1 MAEGVGLECLAEVVA
16 RQGERVLLHAECRG
30 LGRALGVWPCEKDMS
45 TLRGA
50 SSSWSAV
57 GALLS
62 APTLRVQSVYKG
74 QGW

>member
-1 MAEGVGLECLAEVVA
+1 MLP
-16 RQGERVLLHAECRG
+16 HAECRG
-30 LGRALGVWPCEKDMS
+30 LGRALGVWLCARDVS

-50 SSSWSAV
+50 SSSLSAM